1 MFKKIKRTS
10 GNSRT
15 KVVLICLGLAVMLV
29 SVVVLARMEQTA
41 TLLRIPNLNS
51 IRNTPIVLI
60 LNPFRDKGPEI
71 VSEIF
76 LENLRAG
83 KCSDVTAGFPVE
95 RSHYICEMQEKYP
108 IRQWHLVDRAYENGQ
123 VKLTYQ
129 HTSGDASTEEELG
142 IWTDRSNPNS
152 WKVVA
157 FSIVY

>member
-10 GNSRT
+10 GNRRT
-15 KVVLICLGLAVMLV
+15 KVILICLMLAVVLV
-29 SVVVLARMEQTA
+29 SVVVVARMEQTA
-41 TLLRIPNLNS
+41 TLLRLPNLNS

-60 LNPFRDKGPEI
+60 LNPFRDRGPEI

-83 KCSDVTAGFPVE
+83 KCSDVTAGFSAE
-95 RSHYICEMQEKYP
+95 RSRYICELQKKYP
-108 IRQWHLVDRAYENGQ
+108 IRTWHLIDRTYESGK

-129 HTSGDASTEEELG
+129 HASGDASAEEELS
-142 IWTDRSNPNS
+142 IWTDRRTPNS
-152 WKVVA
+152 WEVSA